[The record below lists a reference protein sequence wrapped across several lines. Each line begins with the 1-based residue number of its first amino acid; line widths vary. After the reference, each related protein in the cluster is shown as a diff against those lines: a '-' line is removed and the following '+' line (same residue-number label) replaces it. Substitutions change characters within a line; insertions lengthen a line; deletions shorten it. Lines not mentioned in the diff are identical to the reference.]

1 MNVVPGSRQPDSH
14 DDGPSGPDLT
24 PVLLAASKG
33 DEKAWRR
40 IVDLYARRVFA
51 LAQSRLRNPEVAEEI
66 TQSVFA
72 TLAAKLVGGGYTEQ
86 GKFEPWL
93 FRIATNRIRD
103 EQRRTRRHPVT
114 HDAEAVDRAPARRDE
129 SDQNAEQVERLRSAM
144 HQLVDAD
151 REIIELR
158 HHGGMSF
165 AQLAEML
172 GEPIGT
178 LLARHHR
185 ALAKLKSLMEMGLT
199 GTNKNTMGSNLGR
212 AEA

>member
-1 MNVVPGSRQPDSH
+1 MLVERLPVREKIAGLDLNRGSRIYQPNDAGIRRPAGDHGLDVTAAKPTLVFRGGCLVGQGGDHAVGDGWPRRHGPRIRQAHIRVWTIPCGGRTFRPHPANPCPGTAISAAVGRWRGWMNVVPGSGQPDLH
-14 DDGPSGPDLT
+14 GDGPSGPDLT

-93 FRIATNRIRD
+93 
-103 EQRRTRRHPVT
+103 
-114 HDAEAVDRAPARRDE
+114 
-129 SDQNAEQVERLRSAM
+129 
-144 HQLVDAD
+144 
-151 REIIELR
+151 
-158 HHGGMSF
+158 
-165 AQLAEML
+165 
-172 GEPIGT
+172 
-178 LLARHHR
+178 
-185 ALAKLKSLMEMGLT
+185 
-199 GTNKNTMGSNLGR
+199 
-212 AEA
+212 

>member
-1 MNVVPGSRQPDSH
+1 MNVVPGSGQPDS
-14 DDGPSGPDLT
+14 DGGGSQNPDVT
-24 PVLLAASKG
+24 PVLFAASHG
-33 DEKAWRR
+33 DERAWRR

-114 HDAEAVDRAPARRDE
+114 HDAEAVARAASRDQDARR
-129 SDQNAEQVERLRSAM
+129 EQEQIDKLRAAM
-144 HQLVDAD
+144 HQLADAD

-158 HHGGMSF
+158 HHGQMSF
-165 AQLAEML
+165 AELAEML

-185 ALAKLKSLMEMGLT
+185 ALAKLRSLMEMSLEEPGRS
-199 GTNKNTMGSNLGR
+199 MGR

>member
-1 MNVVPGSRQPDSH
+1 MNVVPGSGQPDSH
-14 DDGPSGPDLT
+14 GSGPEGPDLT
-24 PVLLAASKG
+24 PVLLAASQG

-103 EQRRTRRHPVT
+103 EQRRNRRHPVS
-114 HDAEAVDRAPARRDE
+114 HDAEAVERTAARPTDSDRE
-129 SDQNAEQVERLRSAM
+129 SEQIDKLRAAM
-144 HQLVDAD
+144 HQLADAD

-158 HHGGMSF
+158 HHGQMSF

-185 ALAKLKSLMEMGLT
+185 ALAKLKALMEMGL
-199 GTNKNTMGSNLGR
+199 GESGARLGR